1 MGRIADLCSEI
12 AENAEEGPEG
22 LTLSP
27 DLWDR
32 LRDDWEDEDIE
43 DALNVVRETLLNG
56 ALVESADSLSARL
69 LEVLG
74 AFGAEA
80 AFKQAEQGKARIPLE
95 AIGQLAR
102 RVAHL
107 EEILEAYREGSPP
120 DRRGFDALQ
129 RRLALLGIEPDMYDD
144 VVVRP
149 AVEPEEDDEE

>member
-129 RRLALLGIEPDMYDD
+129 RRLALLGIEPDVYDD